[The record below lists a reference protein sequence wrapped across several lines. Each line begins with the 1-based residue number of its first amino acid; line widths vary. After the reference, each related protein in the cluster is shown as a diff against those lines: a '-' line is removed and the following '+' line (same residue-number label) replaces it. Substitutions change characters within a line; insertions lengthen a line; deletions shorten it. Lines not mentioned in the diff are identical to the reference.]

1 MNFLTETLK
10 ALKVETVSEAIPLI
24 EWMRV
29 KYNQRCKPV
38 RVTLSPNHTVAEC
51 GEVLEQLNFRYNDHF
66 SGTQIT
72 GIIMLK
78 DGSWLR
84 RDWVLDRECW
94 LHYRVPKFECE
105 PFNWNNE
112 KDSNK
117 NI

>member
-10 ALKVETVSEAIPLI
+10 ALKVETVSEAAPLI
-24 EWMRV
+24 EWARINYV
-29 KYNQRCKPV
+29 KGCKPV
-38 RVTLSPNHTVAEC
+38 HTILHPNHTISEC

-72 GIIMLK
+72 GTIMLK

-84 RDWVLDRECW
+84 RDRVLDRECW